1 MLCIASDPEE
11 HSQEDEGS
19 FALEGEFFEFLA
31 QLYKACF
38 SEEHA
43 GNKAN
48 IEQGI
53 TDISK

>member
-1 MLCIASDPEE
+1 MLCIASNPEE
-11 HSQEDEGS
+11 QSQEDEGS

-31 QLYKACF
+31 QLYKACL

-48 IEQGI
+48 IE
-53 TDISK
+53 